1 LIIWLFELQS
11 AHANNKS
18 AKLSL
23 IIESSCSII
32 ELAKL
37 LCYLLHNTI
46 KRLQELSE
54 LARAFR
60 GCNMLV
66 MHHNAAKPAQMHP
79 APIGHACNHRRCKH
93 TPPSWYNISEDRMTY
108 TIVKAL
114 HAGELRCSS
123 TKEDHAWPGNA
134 ENSSQDE
141 ASLAK
146 P

>member
-1 LIIWLFELQS
+1 MSRKVYAHSLLEL
-11 AHANNKS
+11 
-18 AKLSL
+18 
-23 IIESSCSII
+23 
-32 ELAKL
+32 L
-37 LCYLLHNTI
+37 LRQQGAGLLHNTI
-46 KRLQELSE
+46 KRLQKLSE

-60 GCNMLV
+60 DCNMLV

-93 TPPSWYNISEDRMTY
+93 TPPSWYNNISEDRMTY